1 MFCFYCLT
9 YPVKFIYF
17 THLINL
23 PYLIYSYG
31 KKKVCPF
38 YSLLEI
44 IWFLVFTLK
53 WDTLGKYTIIWTAK
67 KVLINWSSAGGR
79 TSVKADVNI
88 PPKMMWETDEVIQEK
103 ITSSYCWYGASTRYW
118 MGWFTFVFCKTLFS
132 MTRKLKLKFVI
143 CFVKCW

>member
-44 IWFLVFTLK
+44 NMVLSIYLK
-53 WDTLGKYTIIWTAK
+53 I
-67 KVLINWSSAGGR
+67 
-79 TSVKADVNI
+79 
-88 PPKMMWETDEVIQEK
+88 
-103 ITSSYCWYGASTRYW
+103 RYI
-118 MGWFTFVFCKTLFS
+118 
-132 MTRKLKLKFVI
+132 R
-143 CFVKCW
+143 